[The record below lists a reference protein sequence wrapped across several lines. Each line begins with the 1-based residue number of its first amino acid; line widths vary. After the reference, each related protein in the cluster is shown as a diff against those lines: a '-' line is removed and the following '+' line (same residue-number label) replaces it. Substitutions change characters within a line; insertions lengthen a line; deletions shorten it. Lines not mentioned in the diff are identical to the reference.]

1 MDSYLALTETHLY
14 IIKELPNKKDHGTVS
29 VQRPLEMIVQI
40 TSKRKHPEIITFK
53 YGQSGQDNE
62 SVFIAKDSIYLP
74 NPFDVTR
81 LIKQQVVKIL
91 DSNNGGPPSVE

>member
-1 MDSYLALTETHLY
+1 MALTETNLY
-14 IIKELPNKKDHGTVS
+14 IIKESKNKKDFGDIS
-29 VQRPLEMIVQI
+29 VKRPLEMIVQI

-53 YGQSGQDNE
+53 YGHAGQDSE
-62 SVFIAKDSIYLP
+62 SIIARDSIYLQ

-91 DSNNGGPPSVE
+91 DQNNISAD

>member
-1 MDSYLALTETHLY
+1 
-14 IIKELPNKKDHGTVS
+14 
-29 VQRPLEMIVQI
+29 MIVQI

-53 YGQSGQDNE
+53 YGHAGQDNE
-62 SVFIAKDSIYLP
+62 SVLIAKDSIYLQ

-91 DSNNGGPPSVE
+91 DQNNVSTD